1 MSEYVEP
8 GTVRSG
14 SRWRTVGWSATG
26 LLLLLP
32 LVAMQFTEEVDW
44 GVGDF
49 VIFGS
54 LLVAAGVTFELVLR
68 KTGDWV
74 YRFAVGV
81 AIAAA
86 FILAWVNGAVGII
99 GNEQNDANM
108 MYGGVLGI
116 GIIGSIISRLRPGAM
131 APALCATAVAQ
142 ALVGVIAVSAGLG
155 SAGPI
160 WPWGIVLMTAFF
172 TALWLVSA
180 GLFQKAAGQDANRI
194 DAGA

>member
-1 MSEYVEP
+1 MAGDVEN
-8 GTVRSG
+8 GAGRRG
-14 SRWRTVGWSATG
+14 SRWRIVAWSAAG

-54 LLVAAGVTFELVLR
+54 LLVAAGVTFELVVR
-68 KTGDWV
+68 KTGDWA
-74 YRFAVGV
+74 YRCAVGL

-86 FILAWVNGAVGII
+86 FILVWVNGAVGII

-116 GIIGSIISRLRPGAM
+116 GIIARLRPGAM
-131 APALCATAVAQ
+131 ARALCATAVAQ

-180 GLFQKAAGQDANRI
+180 GLFQKAAGQDTNRI

>member
-14 SRWRTVGWSATG
+14 SRWRTVGWSAAG

-54 LLVAAGVTFELVLR
+54 LLVAAGVTFELVVR

-81 AIAAA
+81 A
-86 FILAWVNGAVGII
+86 
-99 GNEQNDANM
+99 
-108 MYGGVLGI
+108 
-116 GIIGSIISRLRPGAM
+116 
-131 APALCATAVAQ
+131 
-142 ALVGVIAVSAGLG
+142 IAVSAGLG

>member
-49 VIFGS
+49 VIF
-54 LLVAAGVTFELVLR
+54 ELVVR